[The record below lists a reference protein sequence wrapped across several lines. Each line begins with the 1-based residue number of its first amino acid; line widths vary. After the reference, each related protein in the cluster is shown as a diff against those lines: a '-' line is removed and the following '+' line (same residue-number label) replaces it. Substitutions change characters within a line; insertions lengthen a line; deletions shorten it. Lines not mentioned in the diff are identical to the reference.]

1 MSEYYDSA
9 EGVMLSK
16 YRVICELKDHGVIDF
31 NEFFEE
37 LGDKKLYSAQ
47 AVFEWLGY

>member
-16 YRVICELKDHGVIDF
+16 YRVICELKDHRVIDF
-31 NEFFEE
+31 NEFFDD

-47 AVFEWLGY
+47 AVLDWLGY